1 VPLGEEREDLCRQR
15 VPSKDLDG
23 VIRLGDF
30 RETCER
36 RETFLTNGE
45 EGRTPYLEKLQRIA
59 FGLELTKNELG

>member
-30 RETCER
+30 NLDEN
-36 RETFLTNGE
+36 LTPPRGK
-45 EGRTPYLEKLQRIA
+45 LVSVEKRS
-59 FGLELTKNELG
+59 